1 MVPPPTSV
9 PYNDWRQVEA
19 EPLETFTPT
28 LPVSVV
34 LPAYRTPAATLARTL
49 AALEGQTYPR
59 DLWEVVLV
67 DDGSQPPLERPR
79 SAALDVRVVRQERR
93 GFGLARARNTGAGA
107 AAGDILLFLDSDM
120 LVEADW
126 MAAHARWH
134 HAVCDALTLG
144 DVVYVA
150 VDGLAA
156 ETIRGRSGALREL
169 FADRPA
175 GPREVEDLLLRTRAL
190 TTRADD
196 VFRAMR
202 GGNFGVGQSFYR
214 LVGGMDESFT
224 RWGAE
229 DTEFSY
235 RAYARGGLLVPVRE
249 ASAWHQGRWEE
260 GRDAKERSR
269 RIQQGKA
276 AHLIASR
283 GFRGD
288 QRGRIYAVPQYVVTL
303 EAGQVPAEQVI
314 GATAA
319 ILADREHDVLVRIAL
334 RAREGDARRARLL
347 DVFGPDPRV
356 RVAAAG
362 DALEEF
368 PAAAFHIAL
377 PASAAFAPNLVH
389 RLRTRLRSAVTA
401 AAVLPDGTR
410 VSIARAWA
418 LHRARRTGGDPGAY
432 GEART
437 LSPAALKLKA
447 GAAAWVPGTG
457 SGGLSTPWERLC
469 HRARNLH
476 IRLASRLISRNGGWG
491 GGGGGMA

>member
-19 EPLETFTPT
+19 EPLETFAPT

-34 LPAYRTPAATLARTL
+34 IPAYRTPAATL

-59 DLWEVVLV
+59 DLFEVLLV

-93 GFGLARARNTGAGA
+93 GFGLARARNTGAGV
-107 AAGDILLFLDSDM
+107 AAGDILIFLDSDM

-126 MAAHARWH
+126 LAAHARWH

-144 DVVYVA
+144 SRVHVA
-150 VDGLAA
+150 VDDLDA

-169 FADRPA
+169 LADRAA
-175 GPREVEDLLLRTRAL
+175 GPREVEGLLLRTRGL

-196 VFRAMR
+196 VFNALT
-202 GGNFGVGQSFYR
+202 GGNFGVGRSFYR

-260 GRDAKERSR
+260 DRAAKERAR

-283 GFRGD
+283 GFRGA
-288 QRGRIYAVPQYVVTL
+288 QPGRIYAVPQYVVTL
-303 EAGQVPAEQVI
+303 EAGHVPAEQVI
-314 GATAA
+314 GAAAA
-319 ILADREHDVLVRIAL
+319 ILADREHDVLVRIDL
-334 RAREGDARRARLL
+334 RAGDGDARRARLL

-356 RVAAAG
+356 RFAAAG
-362 DALEEF
+362 DALDEF

-401 AAVLPDGTR
+401 TAVLPDGTR
-410 VSIARAWA
+410 VSITRAWA
-418 LHRARRTGGDPGAY
+418 LHRARRTGGDPAAY

-447 GAAAWVPGTG
+447 GAAAGVPGTG
-457 SGGLSTPWERLC
+457 SGGLPTPWERLR

-476 IRLASRLISRNGGWG
+476 LRLASWLISRNGGGG